1 MTAKNEAEADLG
13 KQFSGKKVHM
23 YSSISP
29 SVLGMQCLMPIR
41 EINLMHNC
49 KLVLLW
55 PLGELEL
62 NTVVLYERFS

>member
-49 KLVLLW
+49 KLEGSAFMAFG
-55 PLGELEL
+55 PAR
-62 NTVVLYERFS
+62 T